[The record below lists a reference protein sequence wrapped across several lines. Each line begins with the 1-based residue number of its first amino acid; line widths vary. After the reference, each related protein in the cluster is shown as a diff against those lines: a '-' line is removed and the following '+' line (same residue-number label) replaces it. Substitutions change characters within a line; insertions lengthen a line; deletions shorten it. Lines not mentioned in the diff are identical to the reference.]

1 MIAATLPLS
10 DARIRWQ
17 CRRGTR
23 ELDHLLLGW
32 FDTHYARAG
41 ERQKS
46 AFHAL
51 LELQDPELI
60 EYLIQGA
67 KPASPELADV
77 VNAICRSDPT

>member
-1 MIAATLPLS
+1 VS

-32 FDTHYARAG
+32 FDTCYAASV
-41 ERQKS
+41 EAQKS
-46 AFHAL
+46 AFREL

-60 EYLIQGA
+60 AYLLGSA
-67 KPASPELADV
+67 KPTELHIADV
-77 VNAICRSDPT
+77 VRSIRNRIGSR